1 MRNLERI
8 WSEVGELHSVWFDW
22 KVALVR
28 AAGRESGPCGN
39 VSPSSPLITFN
50 YCCEKWHVRR
60 GHWFLL
66 LTVSSST
73 DGASLRLPHVVRKTS
88 RKPATPRSG
97 RVNQSRRISTK
108 ATGGIQ
114 FLPLHPPAQCQN
126 RLRPSVVNV
135 PDHAKNSLY
144 IRFISVIC
152 VASPP
157 LNSPERRKVPLYFRE
172 NSSRNQH
179 WHLCQVRD
187 TSATNHKWLP
197 PCFCPLPGMWQAR
210 QSVGFSRKLKV
221 SVFAGGWKQGDKYAV
236 F

>member
-1 MRNLERI
+1 MTRQAR
-8 WSEVGELHSVWFDW
+8 S
-22 KVALVR
+22 LVS
-28 AAGRESGPCGN
+28 A
-39 VSPSSPLITFN
+39 
-50 YCCEKWHVRR
+50 
-60 GHWFLL
+60 

-73 DGASLRLPHVVRKTS
+73 DGASLHLPHIVRKTS
-88 RKPATPRSG
+88 WKPATPRSG
-97 RVNQSRRISTK
+97 RVNQSRRISNK

-126 RLRPSVVNV
+126 RRERPRSGR
-135 PDHAKNSLY
+135 NSLH

-157 LNSPERRKVPLYFRE
+157 LNSPERRKVPLYFLE
-172 NSSRNQH
+172 ISSRNQH

-197 PCFCPLPGMWQAR
+197 PCFCPLPDTWQER